1 MGIFIVIVFLA
12 LSSWA
17 LVAVFRRLRHQRA
30 TPGRWLA
37 VGVLVGCGV
46 AVGIWCAFYVE
57 YHIGSHY
64 RVGSFGIP
72 WLQSTRLVVGSILI
86 MTPNVSKI
94 RRRAGWGI
102 FEFICFLAA
111 CALVWPVAH
120 LVGQRYFPNHSRTV
134 FWIIMLTAYPVLG
147 FAFCCLMHRLF
158 RWDYNRRQNRT
169 KHDDSK

>member
-1 MGIFIVIVFLA
+1 VIAEELPAVTVTPPIGIAVGTVLLPTYPDIVAAELDGAVQSQGAMNHIRMFHRLEVAADRGRICDEFTSAVECQIVIE
-12 LSSWA
+12 SRSEN
-17 LVAVFRRLRHQRA
+17 Q
-30 TPGRWLA
+30 
-37 VGVLVGCGV
+37 
-46 AVGIWCAFYVE
+46 
-57 YHIGSHY
+57 
-64 RVGSFGIP
+64 
-72 WLQSTRLVVGSILI
+72 Q
-86 MTPNVSKI
+86 KI

-169 KHDDSK
+169 THDDSK